1 MFPKFARRP
10 TGSARDRRHDA
21 ERLAALTVSAALVV
35 LLAACSSNEGGHAT
49 TSTVA
54 TTTTTSTTTTT
65 TTATTTTTTTTT
77 LPVPVAGTSILRA
90 RVAALPPGDL
100 VLPAL
105 SEGSAAWSKMVP
117 IAYQSFG
124 SGPDLLLIAGQD
136 GTLSWWDPA
145 LLLDLSGHYSVTV
158 FDLPGA
164 GYSGASTAPLSLAW
178 LADMTAGLALTIGLS
193 DPIVLGWG
201 LGGEVAMSLAERHP
215 GIASSLVLVDTSV
228 GGAGTPQPAP
238 EVVRLLAMPG
248 STPLALSG
256 LLFPPTTA
264 GLQERVLWQNSLFVG
279 TTDWL
284 TATTIKAEAAL
295 QAAIWKR
302 SNLAA
307 GLSQVTIPVL
317 VVSGADDVVFPR
329 ANANLLAVELLHAT
343 LVVFAS
349 SGYGAITQ
357 DEPAFVVAV
366 EKFTG

>member
-1 MFPKFARRP
+1 
-10 TGSARDRRHDA
+10 
-21 ERLAALTVSAALVV
+21 
-35 LLAACSSNEGGHAT
+35 
-49 TSTVA
+49 
-54 TTTTTSTTTTT
+54 
-65 TTATTTTTTTTT
+65 
-77 LPVPVAGTSILRA
+77 
-90 RVAALPPGDL
+90 
-100 VLPAL
+100 
-105 SEGSAAWSKMVP
+105 
-117 IAYQSFG
+117 
-124 SGPDLLLIAGQD
+124 
-136 GTLSWWDPA
+136 
-145 LLLDLSGHYSVTV
+145 
-158 FDLPGA
+158 
-164 GYSGASTAPLSLAW
+164 
-178 LADMTAGLALTIGLS
+178 
-193 DPIVLGWG
+193 
-201 LGGEVAMSLAERHP
+201 MSLAERHP

-248 STPLALSG
+248 STPLALSE

-307 GLSQVTIPVL
+307 ALSQVTIPVL

-343 LVVFAS
+343 LVVFAR